1 MDLNQFVGSDK
12 HLEETLLE
20 NRWRFM
26 SVDLSKWQ
34 CMEISVSSKNIH
46 QKAIDEKI
54 DEKNDKLYILS
65 VDLWTMWPTVVIG
78 MEV

>member
-1 MDLNQFVGSDK
+1 
-12 HLEETLLE
+12 
-20 NRWRFM
+20 M

-65 VDLWTMWPTVVIG
+65 VDL
-78 MEV
+78 